1 MYTEHIIAASV
12 VYSEVTVRH
21 MIAEGPDRR
30 ARPILF
36 KK

>member
-1 MYTEHIIAASV
+1 MCTEHIIAALV

-21 MIAEGPDRR
+21 MIAEGPDRM
-30 ARPILF
+30 ARPTLF